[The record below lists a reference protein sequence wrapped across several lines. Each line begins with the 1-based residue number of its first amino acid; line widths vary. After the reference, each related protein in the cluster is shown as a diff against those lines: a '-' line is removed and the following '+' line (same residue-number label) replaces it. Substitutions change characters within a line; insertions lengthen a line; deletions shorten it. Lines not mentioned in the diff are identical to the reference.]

1 MGSSWYSRKASGGAQ
16 RGETENRGEKRGEP
30 KSSVWEG
37 DDGLT
42 ESDVGENEM
51 EELILIC
58 EDSVEGILTAIYRIY
73 EWKLCGK
80 RVKIQT
86 GASDI
91 CLFTQYRE
99 VMPDAE
105 CAAKVARTLRRRFG
119 EQAWEA
125 ISYALASE
133 EADKSQA
140 VYEMLQLVCPVGS
153 GDRFYRHLQSH
164 VSIGCLH

>member
-1 MGSSWYSRKASGGAQ
+1 MNGSFA
-16 RGETENRGEKRGEP
+16 TN
-30 KSSVWEG
+30 V
-37 DDGLT
+37 L
-42 ESDVGENEM
+42 
-51 EELILIC
+51 
-58 EDSVEGILTAIYRIY
+58 
-73 EWKLCGK
+73 
-80 RVKIQT
+80 KIQT
-86 GASDI
+86 GASDL
-91 CLFTQYRE
+91 CLFAQYRE

-140 VYEMLQLVCPVGS
+140 VYETIAAGLS
-153 GDRFYRHLQSH
+153 GRIRGTAFCRHLQSH

>member
-1 MGSSWYSRKASGGAQ
+1 MKPRTGERSTASRKVLYG
-16 RGETENRGEKRGEP
+16 
-30 KSSVWEG
+30 EG

-86 GASDI
+86 GASDL
-91 CLFTQYRE
+91 CLFAQYRE
-99 VMPDAE
+99 VMPGCRVRGEGSTNPAE
-105 CAAKVARTLRRRFG
+105 TFRRAG
-119 EQAWEA
+119 
-125 ISYALASE
+125 
-133 EADKSQA
+133 
-140 VYEMLQLVCPVGS
+140 VGS
-153 GDRFYRHLQSH
+153 DQLCAGVRGSRQESGSL
-164 VSIGCLH
+164 

>member
-58 EDSVEGILTAIYRIY
+58 EDSSKGYLLQFIGFMNGSFAANVLKFKQVHRIY
-73 EWKLCGK
+73 VCLPS
-80 RVKIQT
+80 T
-86 GASDI
+86 G
-91 CLFTQYRE
+91 R
-99 VMPDAE
+99 
-105 CAAKVARTLRRRFG
+105 
-119 EQAWEA
+119 
-125 ISYALASE
+125 
-133 EADKSQA
+133 
-140 VYEMLQLVCPVGS
+140 
-153 GDRFYRHLQSH
+153 
-164 VSIGCLH
+164 

>member
-1 MGSSWYSRKASGGAQ
+1 
-16 RGETENRGEKRGEP
+16 
-30 KSSVWEG
+30 
-37 DDGLT
+37 
-42 ESDVGENEM
+42 M

-86 GASDI
+86 GASDL
-91 CLFTQYRE
+91 CLFAQYRE

-140 VYEMLQLVCPVGS
+140 VYETQLVCPVGS
-153 GDRFYRHLQSH
+153 EDRFCRHLQSH